1 MNNKNAAPSASLT
14 IGELVRMQ
22 EHIADQLDH
31 FKYCFEQSIRVSSEG
46 KISVVMLGAGYAAI
60 AGGFTPDEIKEALER
75 IVADRDKRTGKKLVA
90 ETVLNDSSAHS
101 GSIQSARLGNSITN
115 TSYSIRVEVDGNSK
129 PNASG
134 MGSGWALDKL
144 GVFENTPIAAK
155 IQEEMKER
163 RAASDQ
169 LSIDAG
175 RLNAATST
183 KIKLSDE
190 MRDAVV
196 DAVTNSG
203 LFESFRTE
211 LNGQAASIAILQQAI
226 NNAVNEAI
234 SNALR
239 PGGIVWS
246 ALGR

>member
-1 MNNKNAAPSASLT
+1 MNNKNAAPSATLT

-31 FKYCFEQSIRVSSEG
+31 FKYCFEQSIGASSEG
-46 KISVVMLGAGYAAI
+46 KIPVVLLGARYVAI

-75 IVADRDKRTGKKLVA
+75 IVADRDKHSGKKLVA
-90 ETVLNDSSAHS
+90 ETVLNDSSTHS

-129 PNASG
+129 PNVSG
-134 MGSGWALDKL
+134 MGSGWVLDKP

-155 IQEEMKER
+155 IQEGMEER

-169 LSIDAG
+169 LGIDAG

-196 DAVTNSG
+196 DAVSNSG
-203 LFESFRTE
+203 LFESLQTE
-211 LNGQAASIAILQQAI
+211 LSGQAASIAILQQAI
-226 NNAVNEAI
+226 NGAVNDAI
-234 SNALR
+234 NNALR

-246 ALGR
+246 ALIR